1 MRISGLSTLLGYMI
15 AIFMPA
21 QSLSGQS
28 LSDSVAAIYKQ
39 YFILQAEKTALE
51 DSLNKVK
58 TNFKNVQNQIT
69 GLNTD
74 LSSSL
79 QQVNKLTE
87 SDLLSKES
95 RLKTKKEK
103 IVTTARFIRAATHSF
118 DAIDAALAQSEYLND
133 VGLLNSPTN
142 EELGFSLNTEI
153 IQLIDQQI
161 IKSNTKF
168 NDRNPTKFLEIV
180 KTIVESPIT
189 TALTSSVPALSSIS
203 AVVDLVSS
211 TIVKEKDVSVEDFKK
226 FKESLGKY
234 INHYEALARASYD
247 FNSNLDKLKVKT
259 EALRT
264 LMGTFTVDRV
274 NTLYPETIS
283 NGPTTIPINDLIS
296 KHYRP
301 EELDNQ
307 INKIIEVH
315 KDRRGNLDYQK
326 ALNEPRLNYPLYAAN
341 QAQFIQQ
348 ELESVSN
355 EYISTYKLYHSRLME
370 ILDKSKTLS
379 KNTAKVDQKRTELD
393 EKLKRLIQTFH
404 NNVKISEVNLTL
416 QQIPNY

>member
-1 MRISGLSTLLGYMI
+1 MRIKGLTTFFASLIIILLPGKM
-15 AIFMPA
+15 
-21 QSLSGQS
+21 LLGQS
-28 LSDSVAAIYKQ
+28 LSDSVAVIYKQ
-39 YFILQAEKTALE
+39 YFMLQVEKAALE

-58 TNFKNVQNQIT
+58 TNYKNVQNQIS

-74 LSSSL
+74 LSNSL

-95 RLKTKKEK
+95 RLRTKKEK
-103 IVTTARFIRAATHSF
+103 IVTTARFIRASINSF

-142 EELGFSLNTEI
+142 EDLGFSLNTEI
-153 IQLIDQQI
+153 IDLIDQQI
-161 IKSNTKF
+161 IKSNPKF
-168 NDRNPTKFLEIV
+168 NDRNPGKFLEIV
-180 KTIVESPIT
+180 KMIVESPIT

-211 TIVKEKDVSVEDFKK
+211 TVVKEKEVSVDDLKQFKAA
-226 FKESLGKY
+226 LGKY
-234 INHYEALARASYD
+234 ISHYEALARASYD

-264 LMGTFTVDRV
+264 VMDAFVSDRV
-274 NTLYPETIS
+274 TTLHPNLT
-283 NGPTTIPINDLIS
+283 NGSLENVPVHEILG
-296 KHYRP
+296 KYYRP
-301 EELDNQ
+301 EELGYHLDGIVN
-307 INKIIEVH
+307 EY
-315 KDRRGNLDYQK
+315 KDRRGNIDYQK
-326 ALNEPRLNYPLYAAN
+326 ALNEPKFNYPLYAAN

-348 ELESVSN
+348 ELESISN
-355 EYISTYKLYHSRLME
+355 EYISTYKLYHTRLME

-379 KNTAKVDQKRTELD
+379 KDTAKVDVKRNELD
-393 EKLKRLIQTFH
+393 EKLKRLIQTFN

-416 QQIPNY
+416 QRIPNY

>member
-1 MRISGLSTLLGYMI
+1 MRIKAKFIITVAFTAFILS
-15 AIFMPA
+15 A
-21 QSLSGQS
+21 QKGNGQS
-28 LSDSVAAIYKQ
+28 LSDSVANIYKQ
-39 YFILQAEKTALE
+39 YFILQAEKVALE

-58 TNFKNVQNQIT
+58 TNYKNVQNQIS

-74 LSSSL
+74 LSTSL

-95 RLKTKKEK
+95 RLRTKKDK
-103 IVTTARFIRAATHSF
+103 IVTTARFIRSATNSF

-153 IQLIDQQI
+153 ITLIEQQI
-161 IKSNTKF
+161 IKDNPRF
-168 NDRNPTKFLEIV
+168 NDRNPGKFLEIV

-211 TIVKEKDVSVEDFKK
+211 TVVKEKDVTVDDLKDFKAG
-226 FKESLGKY
+226 LNKY

-264 LMGTFTVDRV
+264 VMEAFVNDRV
-274 NTLYPETIS
+274 STLHPTFNPASQPAPSIHETT
-283 NGPTTIPINDLIS
+283 GRY
-296 KHYRP
+296 YRP
-301 EELDNQ
+301 EELPALLDGI
-307 INKIIEVH
+307 INEH
-315 KDRRGNLDYQK
+315 KDRRGNIDYQK
-326 ALNEPRLNYPLYAAN
+326 ALNEPRFNYPLYAAN

-348 ELESVSN
+348 ELESISN
-355 EYISTYKLYHSRLME
+355 EYISTYKLYHTRLME
-370 ILDKSKTLS
+370 ILDKSKSLS
-379 KNTAKVDQKRTELD
+379 RDSAKVDKKRQELD
-393 EKLKRLIQTFH
+393 EKLKRLIQTFN
-404 NNVKISEVNLTL
+404 NNVKISEVNLAL
-416 QQIPNY
+416 QRIPNY